1 MTVKIDGTNGI
12 DTAQLRAPDGDPVA
26 MTIDA
31 LGKLAFPAQG
41 QSLTANGYVK
51 LPGGLIIQWGKVA
64 GAAGVIGVTFPI
76 PFPTACVGIQGMI
89 KNISPSLIITVNGQ
103 IDSPSGATLL
113 RQFWNGTVLGNSS
126 EDVYWTAIGY

>member
-41 QSLTANGYVK
+41 QALAENGYIK
-51 LPGGLIIQWGKVA
+51 LPGGLIIQWGKSA
-64 GAAGVIGVTFPI
+64 LNSFLFPI
-76 PFPTACVGIQGMI
+76 PFPTACFMVTASIL
-89 KNISPSLIITVNGQ
+89 S
-103 IDSPSGATLL
+103 SGASDTTLKTAMP
-113 RQFWNGTVLGNSS
+113 WGWDANGTQVTRRFVTEAGVYGFAS
-126 EDVYWTAIGY
+126 ESVMWIAIGY